1 MKKVLGNKLYLSLF
15 GVILVFL
22 VSLAFLFGSV
32 LDTPLTRRPPTV
44 VVDLTSTGGL
54 YTGSAATYR
63 GVNVGRVTEIS
74 LTPDGVQARVKLTSD
89 LQIPQDTLAVV
100 RSLSP
105 VGEQYIDFQPNTDS
119 GPFLQNNDHIPAA
132 ATDVPQTLATSV
144 VNINRLL
151 NQIDPDKLHTTLTAL
166 STGLKGTGD
175 DLGTLVDQSDAILA
189 DLQQYWPETQRLLRN
204 GSTVLDIGTDN
215 AANIQSMATS
225 AKEFGEF
232 LRQYDPELRKQIE
245 AAPGQIQTL
254 DGLLDEVEK
263 VAPGFLE
270 TAELFTEIFASRDGQ
285 FRALLSNYVPGL
297 GVLNKAL
304 EGGSIHFN
312 AYFQEDR
319 RCNYRSTRHDPLDPE
334 RHPMP
339 LNLQCSISLARGAK
353 AAQ

>member
-1 MKKVLGNKLYLSLF
+1 MRKVFGNKLLLSLF
-15 GVILVFL
+15 GVIGVFL

-32 LDTPLTRRPPTV
+32 LDTPLTHRPPTV

-74 LTPDGVQARVKLTSD
+74 LTPDGVQAKVRLTSD
-89 LQIPQDTLAVV
+89 LQIPRDTLAVV

-119 GPFLQNNDHIPAA
+119 GPFLQDDDHIPAT
-132 ATDVPQTLATSV
+132 ATDVPQTLADSV

-151 NQIDPDKLHTTLTAL
+151 TQIDPDELHTTLTAL

-175 DLGTLVDQSDAILA
+175 ELGTLVDQSDAILA
-189 DLQQYWPETQRLLRN
+189 DLQQYWPETRSLLRN

-215 AANIQSMATS
+215 AADIQSMADS

-232 LRQYDPELRKQIE
+232 LRQYDPELRRQIQ
-245 AAPGQIQTL
+245 AAPGHIETL
-254 DGLLDEVEK
+254 AGLLDEAER
-263 VAPGFLE
+263 VAPGFLR
-270 TAELFTEIFASRDGQ
+270 TAGLFTGIFAAKDGQ
-285 FRALLSNYVPGL
+285 FRALLGGYVPGL
-297 GVLNKAL
+297 SVLNKAL

-319 RCNYRSTRHDPLDPE
+319 RCDYGNTRRDPLVPT
-334 RHPMP
+334 RHPMRQD
-339 LNLQCSISLARGAK
+339 LHCSIDLARGAE
-353 AAQ
+353 AAR